1 MVLRLRKLVDKM
13 TSRELERWK
22 LVLTDWRHPPFF
34 FCDIFVEMECFGIL
48 GFCYVE
54 C

>member
-22 LVLTDWRHPPFF
+22 LVLTDWRHPLFF
-34 FCDIFVEMECFGIL
+34 FLRHICRNGMLWDFRFL
-48 GFCYVE
+48 LR
-54 C
+54 